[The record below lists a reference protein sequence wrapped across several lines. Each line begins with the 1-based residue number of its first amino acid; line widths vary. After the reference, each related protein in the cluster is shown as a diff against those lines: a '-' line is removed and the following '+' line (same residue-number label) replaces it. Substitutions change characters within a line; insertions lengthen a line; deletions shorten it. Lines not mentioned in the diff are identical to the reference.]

1 MLSVEVSNVG
11 ESVTEALL
19 FSAIGKG
26 GLRMFRCAMKSGASM
41 SLSSVLVFLAA
52 VSVHAASFHY
62 PVDLAVNRKGQ
73 IFVTDPEAH
82 SVFAI
87 SEDKTVS
94 LLAQGK
100 PDYRAPLFRVRGIA
114 LDKQDQVIVADGGS
128 SEVYRITPDGKAMP
142 LASGK
147 LDRPEDVDVD
157 SRGDLIVADHGG
169 QAIYRISKE
178 GSVQRIAQVEN
189 PLSVAVDKDNGIIVI
204 SNRGLVKVSPA
215 GRVEAITRKNA
226 FEYPNSVVINPAGEY
241 IVSDGYAKT
250 LWKVQKDGNFTA
262 LVKGDPL
269 KNPNGLAI
277 DNKGDILIADPHAKA
292 IFRVSAGAKISVVV
306 KE

>member
-1 MLSVEVSNVG
+1 VQG
-11 ESVTEALL
+11 AD
-19 FSAIGKG
+19 FQG
-26 GLRMFRCAMKSGASM
+26 GLKMLKVVMRSGISIPVVWVWMFVAVVSAHAG
-41 SLSSVLVFLAA
+41 SL
-52 VSVHAASFHY
+52 HY
-62 PVDLAVNRKGQ
+62 PIDLAVNRKGQ

-87 SEDKTVS
+87 TGDKTIS

-100 PDYRAPLFRVRGIA
+100 TDYRSPLFRVRGIT

-128 SEVYRITPDGKAMP
+128 SEVYRIAADGKAVA
-142 LASGK
+142 LTSGK

-157 SRGDLIVADHGG
+157 SQGNVIVADHGG

-178 GSVQRIAQVEN
+178 GSVQRVAQVEN
-189 PLSVAVDKDNGIIVI
+189 PISVAVDKDNSMVVI
-204 SNRGLVKVSPA
+204 SNRGLVKVSAA
-215 GRVEAITRKNA
+215 GKVEPITPKNA
-226 FEYPNSVVINPAGEY
+226 FEYPNSVVIGSAGEY

-250 LWKVQKDGNFTA
+250 LWKVQKDGKFTA

-269 KNPNGLAI
+269 QNPNGLAVG
-277 DNKGDILIADPHAKA
+277 NNGDVLVADPHAKA
-292 IFRVSAGAKISVVV
+292 IFRVSAAGQISVVI

>member
-1 MLSVEVSNVG
+1 MKM
-11 ESVTEALL
+11 
-19 FSAIGKG
+19 FKG
-26 GLRMFRCAMKSGASM
+26 TMKWAAYG
-41 SLSSVLVFLAA
+41 SLIPVLVFLAA
-52 VSVHAASFHY
+52 VSVRAVSFAY
-62 PVDLAVNRKGQ
+62 PMDLIVSRKGQ

-82 SVFAI
+82 SILVI
-87 SEDKTVS
+87 SEGKTVS
-94 LLAQGK
+94 VLAQGK
-100 PDYRAPLFRVRGIA
+100 PDYRAPLFRVRGIT
-114 LDKQDQVIVADGGS
+114 LDKQDQVVVADGGS
-128 SEVYRITPDGKAMP
+128 SEVYRITQDGKVTP
-142 LASGK
+142 LTSGK

-157 SRGDLIVADHGG
+157 NRGDLIVADHGG

-189 PLSVAVDKDNGIIVI
+189 PLSIAVDKDNSMVVV

-215 GRVEAITRKNA
+215 GKVEAITSKNA

-250 LWKVQKDGNFTA
+250 LWKVQKDGKFTA
-262 LVKGDPL
+262 WVKGDPL
-269 KNPNGLAI
+269 KNPNGLAV

-292 IFRVSAGAKISVVV
+292 IFRVSAGGQISIVV

>member
-1 MLSVEVSNVG
+1 M
-11 ESVTEALL
+11 
-19 FSAIGKG
+19 FKG
-26 GLRMFRCAMKSGASM
+26 TVKWGACASRTCIW
-41 SLSSVLVFLAA
+41 VYLAA
-52 VSVHAASFHY
+52 VSVRAASFQY
-62 PVDLAVNRKGQ
+62 PIDLAVNRKGQ
-73 IFVTDPEAH
+73 IFVTDPEAR
-82 SVFAI
+82 SIFVI
-87 SEDKTVS
+87 SEGKTIS
-94 LLAQGK
+94 LFAQGK
-100 PDYRAPLFRVRGIA
+100 PDFRSPLFRARGIIV
-114 LDKQDQVIVADGGS
+114 DKQDQVIVADGAS
-128 SEVYRITPDGKAMP
+128 SEVYRITQDGKTIPM
-142 LASGK
+142 ASGK

-189 PLSVAVDKDNGIIVI
+189 PLSVAVDKDNSMIVI

-215 GRVEAITRKNA
+215 GKVEAITAKNV

-250 LWKVQKDGNFTA
+250 LWKVQKDGKFTA

-277 DNKGDILIADPHAKA
+277 DSKGDVLIADPHAKA
-292 IFRVSAGAKISVVV
+292 IFRVNVGGQVSVVV